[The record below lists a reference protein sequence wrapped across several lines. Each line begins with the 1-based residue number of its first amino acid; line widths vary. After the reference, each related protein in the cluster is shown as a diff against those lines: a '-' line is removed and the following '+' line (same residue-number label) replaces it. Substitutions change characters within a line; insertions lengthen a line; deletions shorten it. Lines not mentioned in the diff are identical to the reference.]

1 MNLSSKLAAG
11 ALAAAATLGLL
22 GVGWASAQEDP
33 TTTAPP
39 ATEAPAE
46 EAPET
51 TQPPAD
57 QAPDTTPAPGTRPG
71 RENCPDKG
79 TGSGGSADES
89 TDQAP
94 TATQTRARRVRSV

>member
-1 MNLSSKLAAG
+1 MNLTSKVAA
-11 ALAAAATLGLL
+11 AAFAAAATVGLI

-39 ATEAPAE
+39 STEAPAE

-51 TQPPAD
+51 TQPPAAE
-57 QAPDTTPAPGTRPG
+57 APGTTPAPGSRPD

-79 TGSGGSADES
+79 AGAGSAGES

-94 TATQTRARRVRSV
+94 TATRTRARRVRSV